1 MLITVFSE
9 RIVMKR
15 THMIIMYLAIFL
27 ITEAVFFINM
37 LKPNFQAILTSLV
50 GAALVS
56 LVIGTM
62 ILAAIYLI
70 RKLNVTK
77 E

>member
-1 MLITVFSE
+1 MKGLIALQ
-9 RIVMKR
+9 RKP
-15 THMIIMYLAIFL
+15 MILLYLAIFL
-27 ITEAVFFINM
+27 ITEAIFFINM
-37 LKPNFQAILTSLV
+37 LKPSFQVILASLA
-50 GAALVS
+50 GAVFVS

>member
-1 MLITVFSE
+1 
-9 RIVMKR
+9 MKR

-27 ITEAVFFINM
+27 ITEAVFFIKM

>member
-1 MLITVFSE
+1 
-9 RIVMKR
+9 MKR

-27 ITEAVFFINM
+27 IAEAVFFLNM

>member
-1 MLITVFSE
+1 M
-9 RIVMKR
+9 IVMKR

-27 ITEAVFFINM
+27 IIEVVFFINM

>member
-1 MLITVFSE
+1 
-9 RIVMKR
+9 MKR
-15 THMIIMYLAIFL
+15 KHMIIMYLAIFL

>member
-1 MLITVFSE
+1 
-9 RIVMKR
+9 MKR
-15 THMIIMYLAIFL
+15 KYRILLYLSIFL

>member
-1 MLITVFSE
+1 
-9 RIVMKR
+9 MKR

>member
-1 MLITVFSE
+1 MKSKHML
-9 RIVMKR
+9 
-15 THMIIMYLAIFL
+15 IMYLAIFL
-27 ITEAVFFINM
+27 IAEVVFFLNM

-62 ILAAIYLI
+62 ILAAIYLF

>member
-1 MLITVFSE
+1 
-9 RIVMKR
+9 MKR

-27 ITEAVFFINM
+27 IAEAVFFLNM

-62 ILAAIYLI
+62 ILAVLYLV
-70 RKLNVTK
+70 RKLSAVR

>member
-1 MLITVFSE
+1 
-9 RIVMKR
+9 MKR
-15 THMIIMYLAIFL
+15 THMIIMYLEIFL

-37 LKPNFQAILTSLV
+37 LKPNFQAILISLV

-62 ILAAIYLI
+62 ILAVLYLV
-70 RKLNVTK
+70 RKLSAVR

>member
-1 MLITVFSE
+1 
-9 RIVMKR
+9 MKR
-15 THMIIMYLAIFL
+15 KHMIIMYLAIFL
-27 ITEAVFFINM
+27 IAEVVFFINM
-37 LKPNFQAILTSLV
+37 LKPSFQAILASLV

>member
-1 MLITVFSE
+1 MKSKHML
-9 RIVMKR
+9 
-15 THMIIMYLAIFL
+15 IMYLAIFL
-27 ITEAVFFINM
+27 IAEVVFFLNM

>member
-1 MLITVFSE
+1 
-9 RIVMKR
+9 MKR

-27 ITEAVFFINM
+27 ITEVVFFINM

-62 ILAAIYLI
+62 ILAVLYLV
-70 RKLNVTK
+70 RKLSAVR

>member
-1 MLITVFSE
+1 
-9 RIVMKR
+9 MKR
-15 THMIIMYLAIFL
+15 KYRILLYLAIFL
-27 ITEAVFFINM
+27 IAEAVFFINM

-62 ILAAIYLI
+62 ILAVLYLV
-70 RKLNVTK
+70 RKLSAVR

>member
-1 MLITVFSE
+1 
-9 RIVMKR
+9 MKR
-15 THMIIMYLAIFL
+15 KHMLIMYLAIFL
-27 ITEAVFFINM
+27 ITEVVFFINM

-70 RKLNVTK
+70 RKLSAAR

>member
-1 MLITVFSE
+1 
-9 RIVMKR
+9 MKR
-15 THMIIMYLAIFL
+15 KYRILLYLAIFL
-27 ITEAVFFINM
+27 ITEAIFFINM
-37 LKPNFQAILTSLV
+37 LKPSFQVILASLV

>member
-1 MLITVFSE
+1 
-9 RIVMKR
+9 MKR

-62 ILAAIYLI
+62 ILAAIYLV
-70 RKLNVTK
+70 RKLSAVR

>member
-1 MLITVFSE
+1 
-9 RIVMKR
+9 MKR

-62 ILAAIYLI
+62 ILAVLYLV
-70 RKLNVTK
+70 RKLSAVR

>member
-1 MLITVFSE
+1 
-9 RIVMKR
+9 MKR
-15 THMIIMYLAIFL
+15 KYRILLYLAIFL

-37 LKPNFQAILTSLV
+37 LKPSFQVILASLV

-62 ILAAIYLI
+62 ILAVLYLV
-70 RKLNVTK
+70 RKLSAVR

>member
-1 MLITVFSE
+1 
-9 RIVMKR
+9 MKR

-37 LKPNFQAILTSLV
+37 LKPSFQAILASLV

>member
-1 MLITVFSE
+1 
-9 RIVMKR
+9 MKR
-15 THMIIMYLAIFL
+15 THMLIMYLAIFL
-27 ITEAVFFINM
+27 ITEVVFFINM

>member
-1 MLITVFSE
+1 
-9 RIVMKR
+9 MKR

-70 RKLNVTK
+70 RKLSAAR

>member
-1 MLITVFSE
+1 
-9 RIVMKR
+9 MKR

-27 ITEAVFFINM
+27 ITEVVFFINM
-37 LKPNFQAILTSLV
+37 LRPNFHAILTSLV

>member
-1 MLITVFSE
+1 
-9 RIVMKR
+9 MKR

-50 GAALVS
+50 VAALVS

>member
-1 MLITVFSE
+1 
-9 RIVMKR
+9 MKR

-27 ITEAVFFINM
+27 ITEVVFFINM

-70 RKLNVTK
+70 RKLSAAR

>member
-1 MLITVFSE
+1 
-9 RIVMKR
+9 MKR

-27 ITEAVFFINM
+27 IAEAVFFINM

>member
-1 MLITVFSE
+1 
-9 RIVMKR
+9 MKR

-70 RKLNVTK
+70 RKLSVTK